1 MGNDQSNPTSDN
13 SISTR
18 LMLDKGGGKIIYTE
32 PRTDFVDMLFS
43 FLVLP
48 SGAIAKHA
56 LDSESTKTLGRIKK
70 NLVAS

>member
-1 MGNDQSNPTSDN
+1 MPK
-13 SISTR
+13 
-18 LMLDKGGGKIIYTE
+18 KGGRKIIYTE
-32 PRTDFVDMLFS
+32 ARKYFVDLLFS